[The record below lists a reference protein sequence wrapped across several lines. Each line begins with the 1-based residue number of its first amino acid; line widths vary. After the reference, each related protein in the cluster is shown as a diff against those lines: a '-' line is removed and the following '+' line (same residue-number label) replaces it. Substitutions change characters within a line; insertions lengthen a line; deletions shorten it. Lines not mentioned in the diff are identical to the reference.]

1 MSAAL
6 NRCPDPIDRNA
17 AMRSAT
23 CCAVGSF
30 VVEVLA
36 DEAVTG
42 GIAGEMVTGGIAGKT
57 LAGVGSAAGTR
68 RFPGLIG
75 APC

>member
-1 MSAAL
+1 
-6 NRCPDPIDRNA
+6 
-17 AMRSAT
+17 
-23 CCAVGSF
+23 VGSF

-42 GIAGEMVTGGIAGKT
+42 GIAGEVVTGGIAGEVVISGIAGKT

-68 RFPGLIG
+68 RFLGLIG